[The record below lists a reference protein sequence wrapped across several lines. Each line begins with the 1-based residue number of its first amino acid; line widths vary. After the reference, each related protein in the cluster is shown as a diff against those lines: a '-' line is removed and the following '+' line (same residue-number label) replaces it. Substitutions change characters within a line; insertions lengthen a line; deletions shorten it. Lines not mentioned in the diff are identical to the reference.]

1 MLAIST
7 RWNAL
12 TQPDGAALFDELT
25 GLGFE
30 TIALSQHLTHE
41 QVEQLKPLLREK
53 PPCSIRD
60 FYPSP
65 DLSRGT
71 LATVEGSRG
80 TGPRATGSGG
90 SRGTGPRATVGES
103 VSVRNRTR
111 GTGPRATVGESVSVR
126 NGSRGTGP
134 RATGSGGSRG
144 TGPRA
149 TVGEPGHRATG
160 NRVHLASLNTD
171 ERKEAIRRTV
181 RTMELAVELEVPIV
195 VLHLGEVDTYDRTY
209 LLQDLYDYGER
220 EFEAFSEKVAEATEW
235 RKRKQVKHR
244 DAALRSLDE
253 LNERALRM
261 HLYIA
266 IENRPRYYQ
275 MPNFDEVGLFFE
287 EFYGSPMRYW
297 HDVAHAALQECLG
310 LCRAHTWL
318 EAYAEHLIGVNLH
331 DLQGLEAYH
340 PPGTG
345 DLDWDEV
352 FAQVPADVVK
362 VLEIQHGEA
371 AAVQEAREFC
381 QTYLS

>member
-80 TGPRATGSGG
+80 TGPRATVGEAVSVRNRTRGTGPRAMGSGG
-90 SRGTGPRATVGES
+90 SRGTGPRATVGEA
-103 VSVRNRTR
+103 VSVRK
-111 GTGPRATVGESVSVR
+111 
-126 NGSRGTGP
+126 GSRGTGP
-134 RATGSGGSRG
+134 RAT
-144 TGPRA
+144 A
-149 TVGEPGHRATG
+149 GEPGHRATRSG
-160 NRVHLASLNTD
+160 VHLASLNTD

-220 EFEAFSEKVAEATEW
+220 EFEAFSEKVTEATEW
-235 RKRKQVKHR
+235 RKRKQGKHR
-244 DAALRSLDE
+244 DAALQSLDE

-261 HLYIA
+261 HLHIA

-352 FAQVPADVVK
+352 FAQVPADVLK

-371 AAVQEAREFC
+371 TAVQESREFC
-381 QTYLS
+381 QT

>member
-12 TQPDGAALFDELT
+12 TQPDGAALFDELKA
-25 GLGFE
+25 LGFE

-41 QVEQLKPLLREK
+41 QVEQLKPLLREN
-53 PPCSIRD
+53 PPCLIRD
-60 FYPSP
+60 
-65 DLSRGT
+65 
-71 LATVEGSRG
+71 TVIGR
-80 TGPRATGSGG
+80 
-90 SRGTGPRATVGES
+90 SRGTGPRATVKE
-103 VSVRNRTR
+103 
-111 GTGPRATVGESVSVR
+111 
-126 NGSRGTGP
+126 
-134 RATGSGGSRG
+134 
-144 TGPRA
+144 
-149 TVGEPGHRATG
+149 GEPGHRDTG
-160 NRVHLASLNTD
+160 RGVHLASLNAD
-171 ERKEAIRRTV
+171 KRNEAIRRTV

-195 VLHLGEVDTYDRTY
+195 VLDLGEVDTYDRTY
-209 LLQDLYDYGER
+209 LLQNLYDYGER
-220 EFEAFSEKVAEATEW
+220 EFEAFSDKVTEATEW
-235 RKRKQVKHR
+235 RKRKQAKHR
-244 DAALRSLDE
+244 DAVLRSLDE

-266 IENRPRYYQ
+266 VENRPRYYQ
-275 MPNFDEVGLFFE
+275 IPNFDEVGLFFE

-371 AAVQEAREFC
+371 AAAQEAREFC
-381 QTYLS
+381 H

>member
-7 RWNAL
+7 RWNAS
-12 TQPDGAALFDELT
+12 TQPDGAALFDELK

-53 PPCSIRD
+53 PPCAIHN
-60 FYPSP
+60 FCPSP
-65 DLSRGT
+65 SR
-71 LATVEGSRG
+71 
-80 TGPRATGSGG
+80 P
-90 SRGTGPRATVGES
+90 
-103 VSVRNRTR
+103 
-111 GTGPRATVGESVSVR
+111 
-126 NGSRGTGP
+126 
-134 RATGSGGSRG
+134 RG

-149 TVGEPGHRATG
+149 TVGEPGPMPNRPRGTGPRATVGEPGLMQNSPRGTEPQPSHRATG
-160 NRVHLASLNTD
+160 SGVHLASLNTD

-181 RTMELAVELEVPIV
+181 QTMELALELEVPIV

-209 LLQDLYDYGER
+209 LLQNLYDYGER
-220 EFEAFSEKVAEATEW
+220 EFEAFSEKVTEATEW
-235 RKRKQVKHR
+235 RKRKQAKHR
-244 DAALRSLDE
+244 DAVLRSLDE

-261 HLYIA
+261 HLHIA

-297 HDVAHAALQECLG
+297 HDVAHAALQESLG

-318 EAYAEHLIGVNLH
+318 EAYAQHLIGVNLH
-331 DLQGLEAYH
+331 DLQALEPYH

-345 DLDWDEV
+345 ELDWDEV
-352 FAQVPADVVK
+352 FPQVPADVIK

-371 AAVQEAREFC
+371 AAVQESRELC

>member
-12 TQPDGAALFDELT
+12 TQPDGAALFDELKV
-25 GLGFE
+25 LGFE

-41 QVEQLKPLLREK
+41 QVEQLKPLLREN
-53 PPCSIRD
+53 PPCLIRD
-60 FYPSP
+60 
-65 DLSRGT
+65 
-71 LATVEGSRG
+71 TVIGR
-80 TGPRATGSGG
+80 
-90 SRGTGPRATVGES
+90 SRGTGPRATVKEA
-103 VSVRNRTR
+103 VSVRNR
-111 GTGPRATVGESVSVR
+111 
-126 NGSRGTGP
+126 
-134 RATGSGGSRG
+134 SRG

-149 TVGEPGHRATG
+149 TVREPGSRATVKEGDPEHRATG
-160 NRVHLASLNTD
+160 GGVHLASLNTD
-171 ERKEAIRRTV
+171 ERNEAIRRTV

-209 LLQDLYDYGER
+209 LLQNLYDYGER
-220 EFEAFSEKVAEATEW
+220 EFEAFSEKVTEATEW
-235 RKRKQVKHR
+235 RKRKQAKHR
-244 DAALRSLDE
+244 DAVLRSLDE

-261 HLYIA
+261 HLHIA
-266 IENRPRYYQ
+266 VENRPRYYQ
-275 MPNFDEVGLFFE
+275 IPNFDEVGLFFE

-352 FAQVPADVVK
+352 FAQVPENIVK

-371 AAVQEAREFC
+371 AAAQEAREFC